1 VSRWPSSLLL
11 AAAVAML
18 AAGFLPPVPPALAQT
33 PPGAARLPVEVTGA
47 TLIEYDDAAGVLRA
61 EGTPVVFTRG
71 QTVVRAPRL
80 RYDTRART
88 VTASGG
94 VEVAEPG
101 LSLRAQDAELRLAD
115 DRIRMSGDVR
125 VRRVH
130 DDGTMTL
137 SAALVEGSLAT
148 RRFMAS
154 GAVTVARDDWTVSGR
169 RMDYDDSSRVA
180 VVTGDPAARLKDATM
195 TAQTITVMLADERAK
210 GEGGVVLRRG
220 DLVGRAPRVDI
231 SRRGNLAVLSGG
243 AQVDRGND
251 RMTADV
257 IEVDLD
263 GTRATARGGARVIF
277 SSP

>member
-1 VSRWPSSLLL
+1 MSRWPSSLI
-11 AAAVAML
+11 AAAVLTAV
-18 AAGFLPPVPPALAQT
+18 AAFAATPAPAQA
-33 PPGAARLPVEVTGA
+33 PPGPPGLPIEVTGA

-61 EGTPVVFTRG
+61 EGSPVVFTRG

-80 RYDTRART
+80 RYDTRARM

-101 LSLRAQDAELRLAD
+101 LFLRALDAELRMAD

-130 DDGTMTL
+130 DDGTVTL
-137 SAALVEGSLAT
+137 SAALVEGLLAT
-148 RRFMAS
+148 RRFIAS
-154 GAVTVARDDWTVSGR
+154 GSVAVARDDWTVSGR
-169 RMDYDDSSRVA
+169 RMDYNDHSRVA
-180 VVTGDPAARLKDATM
+180 VVTGDPAARLKDVTM
-195 TAQTITVMLADERAK
+195 TAQTITVMLADERAT

-243 AQVDRGND
+243 AQVDRGSD

-263 GTRATARGGARVIF
+263 GGRATARGGARVIF